1 MEIPDSIN
9 MLTTEVQSS
18 SLTIQ
23 SNEGDTDVLRMTN
36 VIRQCASTS
45 DYSSIEEGLAFYK
58 KDILADKNIVKN
70 FLLLYCD
77 TLNKAIKDSDM
88 NEDFKAQATRSI
100 NDIIK
105 GMLLSIDSINDIL
118 VLLNKKKNLL
128 DVRRISCIMLGYA
141 IAIIKKTYNH

>member
-1 MEIPDSIN
+1 
-9 MLTTEVQSS
+9 
-18 SLTIQ
+18 
-23 SNEGDTDVLRMTN
+23 MTN